1 MNVSK
6 ITDKIKDIKITGR
19 GIYFFSFIMYF
30 VISFLRTSTYTEVV
44 SSNQMVRITYLIA
57 LLLICKIYFFDQQTV
72 KSFLINSLIILIG
85 IVVWRSTHAID
96 IFLYMLFV
104 IGAKDINYH
113 ALIEFYF
120 KIGTLMLVFM
130 VLSSSLGIIKD
141 LVFIRDGVR
150 RHSLGILYPTDFAAH
165 AFFLVL
171 AYCYLYFRKLN
182 WKSYLSFIILAAFLI
197 FETQARLDVIS
208 ILLTIPII
216 WIAKRASEG
225 KIFSEFVASFYWMIA
240 PILLYVTVLA
250 AYFYSHSRMYV
261 LVDKIVS
268 GRLALSHKAFQK
280 YGVSV
285 FGNLV
290 QEHGFG
296 GNAGSKTFYQSGMG
310 GKYFFIDSSFMRLI
324 IIYGVIAF
332 VSVIFVMTIIGLK
345 SVLVKDY
352 RLAAIMVMLAIS
364 CVIEQHLLDMSYDP
378 FLIALF
384 ASEVTSRNYRDHDL
398 ATLEV

>member
-1 MNVSK
+1 
-6 ITDKIKDIKITGR
+6 
-19 GIYFFSFIMYF
+19 
-30 VISFLRTSTYTEVV
+30 
-44 SSNQMVRITYLIA
+44 
-57 LLLICKIYFFDQQTV
+57 
-72 KSFLINSLIILIG
+72 
-85 IVVWRSTHAID
+85 
-96 IFLYMLFV
+96 
-104 IGAKDINYH
+104 DINYH

-240 PILLYVTVLA
+240 PILSYVTVLA

-296 GNAGSKTFYQSGMG
+296 
-310 GKYFFIDSSFMRLI
+310 
-324 IIYGVIAF
+324 
-332 VSVIFVMTIIGLK
+332 
-345 SVLVKDY
+345 
-352 RLAAIMVMLAIS
+352 
-364 CVIEQHLLDMSYDP
+364 
-378 FLIALF
+378 
-384 ASEVTSRNYRDHDL
+384 
-398 ATLEV
+398 